1 MRKSIKNMKE
11 DYADL
16 IYVVS
21 SLIALIVFVISFVTY
36 LLYKNINV
44 YLVVIGLLMLGVGF
58 VTKKFLDKNKKT

>member
-21 SLIALIVFVISFVTY
+21 SLIALIVFAISFVIY
-36 LLYKNINV
+36 LLYKNINI
-44 YLVVIGLLMLGVGF
+44 YLVIIGLLMLGVGF
-58 VTKKFLDKNKKT
+58 VTKKFLDKNKKN

>member
-1 MRKSIKNMKE
+1 MKE

-21 SLIALIVFVISFVTY
+21 SLIALIVFAISFVIY

-58 VTKKFLDKNKKT
+58 ITKKSLDKIKKT

>member
-1 MRKSIKNMKE
+1 MKE

-21 SLIALIVFVISFVTY
+21 SLIALIAFAISFVIY

-58 VTKKFLDKNKKT
+58 VTKKILDKNKKN